1 MDGGSRNLTSSRGGR
16 RQILTE
22 QGQSREEQLSG
33 SSDILAQDPTYN
45 CVSMEPN
52 NTVNLEGT
60 VEDGISTDLDVQA
73 LIDLHNPPKNE
84 YPLHQ
89 IGKLPHTPHALEQ
102 ARLFR
107 SLGSLHLL
115 TSSFP
120 RGHHIDGGLAP
131 RLCQWQSS
139 MMLG

>member
-1 MDGGSRNLTSSRGGR
+1 MDGGTRDLTSNRGAR

-22 QGQSREEQLSG
+22 QGQSQEEQLSG
-33 SSDILAQDPTYN
+33 SSDILAQGPTCN

-60 VEDGISTDLDVQA
+60 VGDGILTDLDVQV
-73 LIDLHNPPKNE
+73 LIDLDNPPENE

-89 IGKLPHTPHALEQ
+89 IGKLPHIPHALEQ
-102 ARLFR
+102 AWFFR

-120 RGHHIDGGLAP
+120 RGHHIDGGS
-131 RLCQWQSS
+131 RLDYVSGNRERC
-139 MMLG
+139 